1 MLDCPG
7 YTFQAL
13 VTNLPA
19 SVPPLEVWRQY
30 NPRAG
35 CEEVI
40 KQLDMDFALP
50 KLCLAKF
57 WATEAALSM
66 AILSYNLTQLFQR
79 HLGWM
84 DRVTA
89 TTLRFRLFTTG
100 GILSEKAGV
109 TTIRLAVREEAAHH
123 HRPGMTRQHARL
135 AGGGVWRHSQSRAP
149 FFHS

>member
-1 MLDCPG
+1 MRR
-7 YTFQAL
+7 AKR
-13 VTNLPA
+13 
-19 SVPPLEVWRQY
+19 PLEVWRQY

-35 CEEVI
+35 CEEGI

-50 KLCLAKF
+50 KLCLGKF
-57 WATEAALSM
+57 WGTEAALSM

-89 TTLRFRLFTTG
+89 TSLRFRLFTTG

-109 TTIRLAVREEAAHH
+109 TTIRLAVREEAERAWW
-123 HRPGMTRQHARL
+123 RRL
-135 AGGGVWRHSQSRAP
+135 LEKTISLIPNCNSIGQSPVTVNFGDAN
-149 FFHS
+149 